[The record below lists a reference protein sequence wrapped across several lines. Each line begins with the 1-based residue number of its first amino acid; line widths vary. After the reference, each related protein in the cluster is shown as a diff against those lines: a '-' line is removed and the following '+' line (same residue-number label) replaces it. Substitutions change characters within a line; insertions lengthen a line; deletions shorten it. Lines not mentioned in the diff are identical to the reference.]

1 MPRSLLRQL
10 LLIWVVIV
18 AACLGVA
25 TMLYGLYRQT
35 EGVRREEARQQLSG
49 QCARIVQRYAGASEA
64 ARTGDDGVG
73 LAAVVVHL
81 VLADAPGVEGGVW
94 DLHKGFVAY
103 AYPTYDGSDHKT
115 DIPAAE
121 WTTIV
126 NTARQSVS
134 EDKPV
139 HYRRDGSREVL
150 LISACPLASNSAA
163 WTMMRVPASKADAWR
178 PLVVGMLLIFAMV
191 AVSAIALGVVVR
203 RWRQRLQRIEQAL
216 AADTETPQIP
226 PTGTPELDRLGAAV
240 NDYAQRTAQA
250 LVQTRRL
257 ADELSRHERLAAL
270 GRMTATVA
278 HEIRNPI
285 ATMRLAV
292 ENEIAQREATPDSAA
307 HAEVMLAQIRRL
319 DGVVESLLGMVQPI
333 RLHLETVVVQDWLA
347 TLLEPSPLPPGTP
360 PPRLL
365 LPAAP
370 LHWTLDPQQ
379 LGRAVH
385 NLLRNAGQHADPGSA
400 ITLQAAAVEGTLQL
414 QVSNHGAAIAEP
426 IAAQLFEPFVSG
438 RSDGNGLGLALV
450 REIARAHGGQVRY
463 AHADG
468 LTHFILEL
476 PWRAS

>member
-10 LLIWVVIV
+10 LLIWMVIV
-18 AACLGVA
+18 AACVGVA

-35 EGVRREEARQQLSG
+35 EGVRLEEARQQLDG

-64 ARTGDDGVG
+64 ARRGDDGVG
-73 LAAVVVHL
+73 LAAVVVQL

-121 WTTIV
+121 WANIV
-126 NTARQSVS
+126 HTAQQSVTTRQAAQ
-134 EDKPV
+134 
-139 HYRRDGSREVL
+139 YRRDGRREVL
-150 LISACPLASNSAA
+150 LISACPLASSSAA
-163 WTMMRVPASKADAWR
+163 WAMTRVPASKADAWR

-191 AVSAIALGVVVR
+191 AISAIALGVLVR
-203 RWRQRLQRIEQAL
+203 RWSQRLQRIQQAL
-216 AADTETPQIP
+216 AADTEMPHIP

-240 NDYAQRTAQA
+240 NDYAQRNAQA
-250 LVQTRRL
+250 LAQTRRL

-285 ATMRLAV
+285 ATMRLAL
-292 ENEIAQREATPDSAA
+292 ENEIARGDATPHDTA
-307 HAEVMLAQIRRL
+307 HGELMLGQMRRL

-347 TLLEPSPLPPGTP
+347 RLLEHSPLPPGMP
-360 PPRLL
+360 SPRLL

-370 LHWTLDPQQ
+370 LRWMLDPQQ

-385 NLLRNAGQHADPGSA
+385 NLLRNAAQHAEPGSEV
-400 ITLQAAAVEGTLQL
+400 TLQAAAVEGML
-414 QVSNHGAAIAEP
+414 QVDVCNRGAPVAEP

-438 RSDGNGLGLALV
+438 RADGNGLGLALV
-450 REIARAHGGQVRY
+450 REIARAHGGHARY

>member
-18 AACLGVA
+18 AACVGVA

-35 EGVRREEARQQLSG
+35 EGVRLEEARQQLSA
-49 QCARIVQRYAGASEA
+49 QCTRIVQRYAGASEA
-64 ARTGDDGVG
+64 ARTGDDGIG
-73 LAAVVVHL
+73 LAAVVVQL

-94 DLHKGFVAY
+94 DLHRGFIAY

-126 NTARQSVS
+126 GTAQQAVKDNTA
-134 EDKPV
+134 V
-139 HYRRDGSREVL
+139 HYRRDGRREVL
-150 LISACPLASNSAA
+150 LISACPLVSGSAA
-163 WTMMRVPASKADAWR
+163 WTMTRVPASKADAWR

-203 RWRQRLQRIEQAL
+203 RWSQRLHRIQQAL
-216 AADTETPQIP
+216 AADTQTPHIP

-240 NDYAQRTAQA
+240 NDYAQRNAQA
-250 LVQTRRL
+250 LAQTRRL

-292 ENEIAQREATPDSAA
+292 ENEIAQRDATPDAAA
-307 HAEVMLAQIRRL
+307 HAGIMLAQIQRL

-333 RLHLETVVVQDWLA
+333 RLQRETVDVQAWLGA
-347 TLLEPSPLPPGTP
+347 LLAPELLPPGMP
-360 PPRLL
+360 PPHLQM
-365 LPAAP
+365 PAAP
-370 LHWTLDPQQ
+370 LRWTLDPQQ

-385 NLLRNAGQHADPGSA
+385 NLLRNAVQHAEPGSEV
-400 ITLQAAAVEGTLQL
+400 TLQAAEADGMLQL
-414 QVSNHGAAIAEP
+414 RVSNHGAAIAAP

-450 REIARAHGGQVRY
+450 REIVRAHGGQVRY

-468 LTHFILEL
+468 LTDFIVEL

>member
-18 AACLGVA
+18 AACVGVA
-25 TMLYGLYRQT
+25 TMLYGLYQQT
-35 EGVRREEARQQLSG
+35 EGVRLEEARQQVSA

-64 ARTGDDGVG
+64 ARTGDDGIG
-73 LAAVVVHL
+73 LAAVVVQL

-94 DLHKGFVAY
+94 DLHRGFIAY

-126 NTARQSVS
+126 GTAQQAVKDRTAVQ
-134 EDKPV
+134 
-139 HYRRDGSREVL
+139 YRRAGRREVL
-150 LISACPLASNSAA
+150 LISACPLVSGSAA
-163 WTMMRVPASKADAWR
+163 WTMTRVPASKADAWR

-191 AVSAIALGVVVR
+191 AVSAIALGLVVR
-203 RWRQRLQRIEQAL
+203 RWSQRLRRIEQAL
-216 AADTETPQIP
+216 AADAQTPHIP
-226 PTGTPELDRLGAAV
+226 PTGAPELDRLGAAV
-240 NDYAQRTAQA
+240 NDYAQRNAQA
-250 LVQTRRL
+250 LAQTRRL

-292 ENEIAQREATPDSAA
+292 ENEIAQRDATPDAAA
-307 HAEVMLAQIRRL
+307 HAEIMLAQIQRL

-333 RLHLETVVVQDWLA
+333 RLQLETVEVQAWLGA
-347 TLLEPSPLPPGTP
+347 LLAPDLLPPDMP
-360 PPRLL
+360 PPRLQV
-365 LPAAP
+365 PAAP
-370 LHWTLDPQQ
+370 LRWTLDRQQ

-385 NLLRNAGQHADPGSA
+385 NLLRNAVQHAEPGSEV
-400 ITLQAAAVEGTLQL
+400 TLQAAEADGVLQL
-414 QVSNHGAAIAEP
+414 RVSNRGAAIAEP

-450 REIARAHGGQVRY
+450 REIVRAHGGQVRY
-463 AHADG
+463 AHTDG
-468 LTHFILEL
+468 LTDFIVEL